1 MSKRRLLIYLT
12 LIAAIFLTACTAAP
26 TQNADRAEKNDSYKC
41 VEGTKIKM
49 TAGTTE
55 VVITLNASH
64 AAADLVSM
72 LPLELMLIERNDFA
86 KGMTL
91 PRNLS
96 TQEATTRSYEIGD
109 FGYWD
114 AGPDLAIFYD
124 DIYEQTIVP
133 IIPLGKADFN
143 AENMRNKSGTVILE
157 LLENNEQ
164 S

>member
-1 MSKRRLLIYLT
+1 MLKRFFPVFLSLV
-12 LIAAIFLTACTAAP
+12 AAISLSACGTVS
-26 TQNADRAEKNDSYKC
+26 TSGADQSQDMSSYES

-55 VVITLNASH
+55 VIITLNDSR

-72 LPLELMLIERNDFA
+72 LPLELTLIERNEFA

-91 PRNLS
+91 PRHLS
-96 TQEATTRSYEIGD
+96 TQEETTRSYEIGD

-133 IIPLGKADFN
+133 VIPLGKADAD
-143 AENMRNKSGTVILE
+143 AEDMRSTSGTVTLE
-157 LLENNEQ
+157 RLETETQ

>member
-1 MSKRRLLIYLT
+1 MLKRFFPLFLSLV
-12 LIAAIFLTACTAAP
+12 AAISLSACGTVP
-26 TQNADRAEKNDSYKC
+26 TSGADQSQDMSSYES

-55 VVITLNASH
+55 VIITLNDSR

-72 LPLELMLIERNDFA
+72 LPLELTLIERNEFA

-91 PRNLS
+91 PRRLS
-96 TQEATTRSYEIGD
+96 TQEETTRSYEIGD

-133 IIPLGKADFN
+133 VIPLGKADAG
-143 AENMRNKSGTVILE
+143 AENMRSTSGTVTLE
-157 LLENNEQ
+157 RLETETQ

>member
-1 MSKRRLLIYLT
+1 MSKRRLLICLT
-12 LIAAIFLTACTAAP
+12 LMAAISLTACTTAP
-26 TQNADRAEKNDSYKC
+26 TQSADRAVKNDSYKC

-49 TAGTTE
+49 IAGTTE
-55 VVITLNASH
+55 VVITLNASY

-72 LPLELMLIERNDFA
+72 LPLELTLIERNDFA

-124 DIYEQTIVP
+124 DIFEQTIVP
-133 IIPLGKADFN
+133 IIPLGKADSN
-143 AENMRNKSGTVILE
+143 AENMRNESGKVILE